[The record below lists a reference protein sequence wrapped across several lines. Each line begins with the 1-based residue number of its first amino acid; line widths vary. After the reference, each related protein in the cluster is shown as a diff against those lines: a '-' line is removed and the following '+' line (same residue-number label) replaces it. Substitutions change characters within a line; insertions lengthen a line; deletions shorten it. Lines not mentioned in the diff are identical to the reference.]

1 MALNAEFIK
10 NLEGQMEKLDRV
22 LRKYDEKALSKK
34 PPGKW
39 SAKEII
45 GHLGDCEYVYGV
57 RMRIALAEPGNTLQ
71 PFDQNLWVEN
81 LKHQEKEM
89 GKLVETLKGLR
100 KANLAV
106 LKDVKETD
114 WEKFGMHPERGKM
127 TVEGIVR
134 VLAEHFEKHL
144 QQVERVAGQA

>member
-1 MALNAEFIK
+1 MALNAEFIR
-10 NLEGQMEKLDRV
+10 NLERQMEKLDRV
-22 LRKYDEKALSKK
+22 LKKFNEKALSKK
-34 PPGKW
+34 PEGKW

-71 PFDQNLWVEN
+71 PFDQNLWVEK
-81 LKHQEKEM
+81 LKHQEKEI

-100 KANLAV
+100 RANLTV

-114 WEKFGMHPERGKM
+114 WEKYGMHIERGKM
-127 TVEGIVR
+127 TVEGMVKL
-134 VLAEHFEKHL
+134 LAEHFERHL
-144 QQVERVAGQA
+144 EQVERVAGN

>member
-1 MALNAEFIK
+1 MALTAEFIK
-10 NLEGQMEKLDRV
+10 NLEGQLEKLDKV
-22 LRKYDEKALSKK
+22 LKKYDEKALARK
-34 PPGKW
+34 PEGKW

-57 RMRIALAEPGNTLQ
+57 RLRIALAEPGNTLQ

-100 KANLAV
+100 RANLTV

-114 WEKFGMHPERGKM
+114 WEKYGMHTERGKL
-127 TVEGIVR
+127 TVESIVR
-134 VLAEHFEKHL
+134 LMAEHFERHL
-144 QQVERVAGQA
+144 EQVERVAGN